1 MNLLTDDMSAA
12 IDATEVTKT
21 DKILV
26 TSILYQERQNKERTW
41 DNDAEKYITKLID
54 ENSTEVSLT

>member
-12 IDATEVTKT
+12 IESIDLAES
-21 DKILV
+21 DKELIK
-26 TSILYQERQNKERTW
+26 SILYQERQNKERTW

-54 ENSTEVSLT
+54 ENASETSAL